1 MEIFKATAKTQE
13 SMSLTPKNSTAEL
26 QKPQSV
32 EKMQEAQISQDKKAQ
47 NNSEQKTEKID
58 TQKQMEELLKELN
71 AALDPFHTTLRFGFD
86 NRSDDFY
93 VSVIETKTNHTLRRF
108 PAEEAQQLLPK
119 IQEFNGILFDQKG

>member
-1 MEIFKATAKTQE
+1 MEIFKATAKTQQ
-13 SMSLTPKNSTAEL
+13 SMSLTPKSSTTEL
-26 QKPQSV
+26 QHTQSTQKTEEV
-32 EKMQEAQISQDKKAQ
+32 QINQEKKAQ
-47 NNSEQKTEKID
+47 NETDKKTEKIE
-58 TQKQMEELLKELN
+58 TQKQMDQLLKELN
-71 AALDPFHTTLRFGFD
+71 SALDPFHTSLRFGFD